1 MDDRWYAGDR
11 MISTLNNS
19 FLTIQGRGD
28 GTVSDRRRRRW
39 SRTVSQS
46 LLLTMKGRKEGR
58 VTDPIR

>member
-28 GTVSDRRRRRW
+28 GTVSEEEEEGG
-39 SRTVSQS
+39 VEQS
-46 LLLTMKGRKEGR
+46 VR
-58 VTDPIR
+58 VYF